1 MIDYIREVK
10 LYYILKAWKEEKF
23 KESSKGLSES
33 QIQTLITKE
42 LENAD

>member
-10 LYYILKAWKEEKF
+10 FYYILKTWKEEKF

-42 LENAD
+42 LENAQ